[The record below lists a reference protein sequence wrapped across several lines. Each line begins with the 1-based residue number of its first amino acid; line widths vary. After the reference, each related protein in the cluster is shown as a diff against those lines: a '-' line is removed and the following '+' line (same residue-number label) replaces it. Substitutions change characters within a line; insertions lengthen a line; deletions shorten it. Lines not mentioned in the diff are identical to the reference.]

1 MYKENKEKKENIG
14 HSESKAGLVESRRDE
29 STKRRRWRKE
39 TDEGARAISRGR
51 RRTTTTMTME
61 AVRAVTR
68 AIDAFRDDAVETL
81 ARCETRVDAARADA
95 AEATTRANAREKKLR
110 EEMACIR
117 ENVEAV
123 MEKARELT
131 SVGDDG

>member
-1 MYKENKEKKENIG
+1 MGTNGDDVHRNEDGK
-14 HSESKAGLVESRRDE
+14 
-29 STKRRRWRKE
+29 
-39 TDEGARAISRGR
+39 
-51 RRTTTTMTME
+51 TTTMTME
-61 AVRAVTR
+61 AVDAVTR
-68 AIDAFRDDAVETL
+68 AIDAFRDDAVTRAIDAFRDDAVKTL
-81 ARCETRVDAARADA
+81 ATCETRVDAAR
-95 AEATTRANAREKKLR
+95 EETEGATTRANAREKKLR

>member
-1 MYKENKEKKENIG
+1 
-14 HSESKAGLVESRRDE
+14 
-29 STKRRRWRKE
+29 
-39 TDEGARAISRGR
+39 
-51 RRTTTTMTME
+51 MTME

-68 AIDAFRDDAVETL
+68 AIDAFRDEAVETL

-95 AEATTRANAREKKLR
+95 EEEKLR

>member
-1 MYKENKEKKENIG
+1 
-14 HSESKAGLVESRRDE
+14 
-29 STKRRRWRKE
+29 
-39 TDEGARAISRGR
+39 
-51 RRTTTTMTME
+51 MTME

-68 AIDAFRDDAVETL
+68 AIDAFRDEAVETL
-81 ARCETRVDAARADA
+81 TGCETRAHAARRTPRRRRA
-95 AEATTRANAREKKLR
+95 RANAREKKLR

>member
-1 MYKENKEKKENIG
+1 MGTTGDDVHRNED
-14 HSESKAGLVESRRDE
+14 A
-29 STKRRRWRKE
+29 T
-39 TDEGARAISRGR
+39 
-51 RRTTTTMTME
+51 TTTTMTME

-81 ARCETRVDAARADA
+81 ARYETRVDAARADA
-95 AEATTRANAREKKLR
+95 EDATTRANAREKKLR